1 MEFSN
6 FDIDWEYLLERIERF
21 LDLGEE
27 YLTRKLA
34 DYQTEPLLFRQNL
47 AFRWVKSY
55 QTGYFEEVPSPDLP
69 EHADFVDMDI
79 PLEHLC
85 RNTAQF
91 VNDFPANHIL
101 ILGQPGNGKR
111 SAIKGLLT
119 KFGNQGL
126 RLIEIR
132 REDLH
137 QLSRIVS
144 ELKAHPFHFILLCS
158 DITEDMTDANHRELR
173 NLLQGGIE
181 TRARNV
187 LLYATG
193 NSKKTGPPKTANEQ
207 GNLES
212 CFGITLQIP
221 AMNQTTYLKICG
233 EIAKRRNLSLPA
245 ETLQRSALTWAK
257 QRGYCSGIMA
267 CQFMDDLTG
276 RWLLKQKLSDCSS

>member
-1 MEFSN
+1 
-6 FDIDWEYLLERIERF
+6 
-21 LDLGEE
+21 
-27 YLTRKLA
+27 
-34 DYQTEPLLFRQNL
+34 
-47 AFRWVKSY
+47 
-55 QTGYFEEVPSPDLP
+55 
-69 EHADFVDMDI
+69 
-79 PLEHLC
+79 
-85 RNTAQF
+85 

-158 DITEDMTDANHRELR
+158 DITEDTTDANHRELR